1 MKRQKLNRHKQ
12 PIGRFEP
19 LEVRRVMHVEVL
31 APLADLAVARDAAP
45 ASIALAG
52 RFDDHHVT
60 GTIVRFDVNAPAP
73 NDRVYVEL
81 FDQEGPDRLR
91 TTPATAANFLSY
103 VDGGHYQNTFI
114 HRSVPGFVVQGGGFT
129 VSGSPIVI
137 GNVTQ
142 FAAVVNEPKPTT
154 TSAPNN
160 VRGTIAMAKLGS
172 DPNSATNQWFFNLAN
187 NSANLDNQNGGFT
200 VFGRVLGSG
209 MTAVDEMAKVPRFG
223 YASPFDTVPI
233 RNVPGADPSTDPE
246 FTNPATNTATLAADQ
261 FVRFA
266 NIVRVGE
273 LVYTVS
279 TSSPALVTPTIE
291 ANGTLKLL
299 YTPGAVGSADVTVRA
314 TSVYDP
320 ASSVEDT
327 FSVTVAA
334 PAPPAANAI
343 IGLTESELVVSRSA
357 GGTFTTSTPV
367 PLPAGETWRNAV
379 VGDFDGDGLTDT
391 ATQTTTGG
399 WWVTRTTAAG
409 TAAPALW
416 ADFPVFQFPT
426 VGDFNADGRDDIAVR
441 NADNGAWRVFTSTGS
456 AFTSSRFGRSN
467 NDVTWSNVFAGD
479 FTGDGRDD
487 LVGQRSDSLWVVSA
501 STGTAFSSAFWATFP
516 SSQFGTVGDFNADGR
531 ADVAVR
537 NAANGAWRVLVS
549 DGSAFN
555 PVKFGTWATDT
566 TWSNVRGGDFNGDG
580 RTDLVGQR
588 ADGSWCVSTSTGS
601 AFSDPAV
608 WAVLSTGQFVTVGD
622 FNADGRSDVAVRN
635 PANGFWRLLGST
647 GSAFTSTRAGEWPT
661 AGRNWSRAFA
671 ARC

>member
-1 MKRQKLNRHKQ
+1 MKRKQ
-12 PIGRFEP
+12 PFGRFEP
-19 LEVRRVMHVEVL
+19 LEIRRVMHVEVL
-31 APLADLAVARDAAP
+31 APLADLAVARDASP

-73 NDRVYVEL
+73 NDKIYVEL
-81 FDQEGPDRLR
+81 FDQEGPNRLR
-91 TTPATAANFLSY
+91 ATPATAANFLSY

-114 HRSVPGFVVQGGGFT
+114 HRSVPGFVVQAGGFT
-129 VSGSPIVI
+129 VTGSPISI

-142 FAAVVNEPKPTT
+142 FPAVVNEPKPTGV
-154 TSAPNN
+154 SAPNN

-172 DPNSATNQWFFNLAN
+172 DPNSATNQWFFNLAD

-200 VFGRVLGSG
+200 VFGRVLGGG
-209 MTAVDEMAKVPRFG
+209 MTAVDEIAKVPRFG

-246 FTNPATNTATLAADQ
+246 FTNTAVDTSTLAADQ

-273 LVYTVS
+273 LIYTVS
-279 TSSPALVTPTIE
+279 TTSPALVTPTIE
-291 ANGTLKLL
+291 SNGSLKLL
-299 YTPGAVGSADVTVRA
+299 YAPHAVGSGTVTVRA
-314 TSVYDP
+314 TSVYDS
-320 ASSVEDT
+320 ATFAEDT
-327 FSVTVAA
+327 FTVSVAA
-334 PAPPAANAI
+334 PSEPQPNAI
-343 IGLTESELVVSRSA
+343 IGLTDSELVVSRST
-357 GGTFTTSTPV
+357 GGSFTTSSPV

-391 ATQTTTGG
+391 ATQTTAGA
-399 WWVTRTTAAG
+399 WWVTRTTATG

-416 ADFPVFQFPT
+416 ADFPVYQFPT

-441 NADNGAWRVFTSTGS
+441 NEDNGAWRVFTSTGTAFSS
-456 AFTSSRFGRSN
+456 ARFGRSSTG
-467 NDVTWSNVFAGD
+467 VTWSNVFAGD
-479 FTGDGRDD
+479 FTGDGKDD
-487 LVGQRSDSLWVVSA
+487 LVGQRSDSIWVVSA
-501 STGTAFSSAFWATFP
+501 STGSAFSSAFWATFP

-549 DGSAFN
+549 DGTAFS

-566 TWSNVRGGDFNGDG
+566 TWANVRGGDFNGDG

-588 ADGSWCVSTSTGS
+588 SDGAWCVSTSSGS
-601 AFSDPAV
+601 SFSDPAV

-622 FNADGRSDVAVRN
+622 FNADGRSDLAVRN
-635 PANGFWRLLGST
+635 AGNGAWRLLGST
-647 GSAFTSTRAGEWPT
+647 GSAFTSTRAGEWPSSKAWT
-661 AGRNWSRAFA
+661 RAFA

>member
-1 MKRQKLNRHKQ
+1 MKRKE
-12 PIGRFEP
+12 PVGRFEP

-31 APLADLAVARDAAP
+31 APLADLTVARDASP
-45 ASIALAG
+45 ASIALTG

-81 FDQEGPDRLR
+81 FDQPGENRLR

-129 VSGSPIVI
+129 VSGSPISI

-154 TSAPNN
+154 ATAHNN

-172 DPNSATNQWFFNLAN
+172 DPNSATNQWFFNLAD
-187 NSANLDNQNGGFT
+187 NSSNLDNQNGGFT

-209 MTAVDEMAKVPRFG
+209 MTAVDEMAKVPRFA
-223 YASPFDTVPI
+223 YASPFDTVPL
-233 RNVPGADPSTDPE
+233 RNVPGANPSTDPN
-246 FTNPATNTATLAADQ
+246 FTNPATDTGSLSPDQ

-279 TSSPALVTPTIE
+279 TSTPALVTPSIE
-291 ANGTLKLL
+291 ADGSLKLL
-299 YTPGAVGSADVTVRA
+299 YAPGATGTASVTVRA

-320 ASSVEDT
+320 TSVAEDT
-327 FSVTVAA
+327 FAVNVSAPVP
-334 PAPPAANAI
+334 PAPNAI
-343 IGLTESELVVSRSA
+343 IGLTDSELVVSRSS
-357 GGTFTTSTPV
+357 GGTFATSTPV
-367 PLPAGETWRNAV
+367 DLPAGETWRNAV
-379 VGDFDGDGLTDT
+379 VGDFDGDGRTDT
-391 ATQTTTGG
+391 ATQTEAGA
-399 WWVTRTTAAG
+399 WWVTRTTAVG
-409 TAAPALW
+409 TATPTLW

-426 VGDFNADGRDDIAVR
+426 VGDFNADGLDDIAVR

-456 AFTSSRFGRSN
+456 AFASSRFGRSN
-467 NDVTWSNVFAGD
+467 NEVTWGNVLAGD

-487 LVGQRSDSLWVVSA
+487 LVGQRSDGIWVVSA
-501 STGTAFSSAFWATFP
+501 SSGTAFSSAFWATFP

-537 NAANGAWRVLVS
+537 NTANGAWRVLLS
-549 DGSAFN
+549 TGTAFN

-566 TWSNVRGGDFNGDG
+566 TWSNVRGGDFDGDG

-588 ADGSWCVSTSTGS
+588 TDGAWCVSTSNGS
-601 AFSDPAV
+601 AFSSPAV
-608 WAVLSTGQFVTVGD
+608 WAVLATGQFVTVGD
-622 FNADGRSDVAVRN
+622 FNADGRADVAVRN

-661 AGRNWSRAFA
+661 AGKNWSRAFA
-671 ARC
+671 ARA